1 MADPT
6 FITYGGL
13 IASVFSAIAA
23 YLAIRQTVVQRK
35 ESIRPQL
42 LISDLDLSLASMN
55 EYHYS
60 AMPLARMD
68 LSDIQPELVNSG
80 LGTAIN
86 VELSWEYRAE
96 EKLESMSKIFDLKFS
111 SRISPT
117 NKSLTIIGGGLLKE
131 FFIYNTYP
139 HNYILPINIE
149 KKPTKTTIPPVYLI
163 ILLNELNSLRILN
176 DEIPSCVDGPSLN
189 ISFSDANGKHF
200 SISYSSQY
208 QLHEYGNQPYAN
220 TYRGSLKFHVS
231 KRDKTTQVLQRIRKS
246 YIDFMD
252 EHYFN
257 KNK

>member
-6 FITYGGL
+6 FVTYGGL
-13 IASVFSAIAA
+13 ISSVFSAIAA

-42 LISDLDLSLASMN
+42 LITDLDLSLASMN

-60 AMPLARMD
+60 AMPLARMNLD
-68 LSDIQPELVNSG
+68 DIQPELVNSG

-96 EKLESMSKIFDLKFS
+96 EKLELLSKIFDLKFV
-111 SRISPT
+111 SRRSPS
-117 NKSLTIIGGGLLKE
+117 NKSLTIIGGGFRQE
-131 FFIYNTYP
+131 HYIQNTYT

-149 KKPTKTTIPPVYLI
+149 KKPTKTIIPPVFLI

-220 TYRGSLKFHVS
+220 TYRGSLIFHVS
-231 KRDKTTQVLQRIRKS
+231 KRDKTTQVLQRICKS
-246 YIDFMD
+246 YLDFMD
-252 EHYFN
+252 QHDFN
-257 KNK
+257 KKR